1 MNNTFN
7 ALRFSRLIRKTLL
20 ERKTQTFGL
29 IALVLSISL
38 IMYASCKL
46 FMGFGA
52 AQNLTFIWGLA
63 GGGCFLASLVF
74 AYFSSNAG
82 GISYLTLPAS
92 HFEKWL
98 TGILIAVVLYPAIFL
113 LFFRLMDSSFISI
126 YHNSLDPNSP
136 SYKMDYASVYDL
148 PFDGRLALKVYNQF
162 FILTP
167 VSFLGSLYFNK
178 VSFIKV
184 ALVFC
189 AFLFVVFTLNWLI
202 AKLLFGDISDAIP
215 LREVS
220 IAVGKSID
228 PEVGRIELPAK
239 MYQIY
244 MFFMDF
250 ILPVIFF
257 ALAYLRL
264 REKEF

>member
-7 ALRFSRLIRKTLL
+7 ARRFNRLFRKTLL
-20 ERKTQTFGL
+20 ERKMQTFGL
-29 IALVLSISL
+29 TALVLSVSL
-38 IMYASCKL
+38 IIYAFCKT
-46 FMGFGA
+46 FMNIGS
-52 AQNLTFIWGLA
+52 AQILTFIWGFA
-63 GGGCFLASLVF
+63 GGGCFLASFVF
-74 AYFSSNAG
+74 AYFSSNAS

-98 TGILIAVVLYPAIFL
+98 TGMLIAVILYPIIFL
-113 LFFRLMDSSFISI
+113 VFYRFMDASFVTL

-136 SYKMDYASVYDL
+136 SYKTAYASVYNF
-148 PFDGRLALKVYNQF
+148 PFDGRQAVKVYNLF
-162 FILTP
+162 FIFTP

-189 AFLFVVFTLNWLI
+189 AFCFIAFTLNWLI
-202 AKLLFGDISDAIP
+202 AKLLFGDINAAFP
-215 LREVS
+215 FREVS
-220 IAVGKSID
+220 ISAGKSMD
-228 PEVGRIELPAK
+228 PEEGRIELPTK
-239 MYQIY
+239 VYQIY
-244 MFFMDF
+244 SYFMDF

>member
-7 ALRFSRLIRKTLL
+7 ARRFSILLKKTLL
-20 ERKTQTFGL
+20 ERKMQTLGL
-29 IALVLSISL
+29 TALMLSISL
-38 IMYASCKL
+38 IIYAFSKT

-63 GGGCFLASLVF
+63 GGGCFMASLVF
-74 AYFSSNAG
+74 AYFSSNAS
-82 GISYLTLPAS
+82 GISWLTLPAS

-98 TGILIAVVLYPAIFL
+98 TGVLIAVVLYPAIFL
-113 LFFRLMDSSFISI
+113 LFFRLMDSVFISV

-136 SYKMDYASVYDL
+136 SYKIAYASVYNL
-148 PFDGRLALKVYNQF
+148 PFDGRLALKVYNLF
-162 FILTP
+162 FIFTP

-184 ALVFC
+184 VLVFC
-189 AFLFVVFTLNWLI
+189 AFCFFAYTLNWLI
-202 AKLLFGDISDAIP
+202 AKLIFGDINAAFP
-215 LREVS
+215 FREVS
-220 IAVGKSID
+220 IPVGKSLD
-228 PEVGRIELPAK
+228 PEEGRIELPAK
-239 MYQIY
+239 VYQIY
-244 MFFMDF
+244 MYFMDF

-257 ALAYLRL
+257 VLAYLRL